1 MKGTMIKMSNII
13 IDRLAKEFLKLV
25 PQIIKNVVKPFENV
39 SKNSLGPMQLGLL
52 NFLKHEDSISMTEIA
67 TKFNVSKQQLT
78 KLTDKLAEKN
88 YIDRVNDLIDR
99 RSIKI
104 SITEIGI
111 QFLNEYEKQVIDLM
125 KTRFEKLSDEH
136 ILELLAAVNSINKI
150 MPLLSED

>member
-1 MKGTMIKMSNII
+1 MTEKI
-13 IDRLAKEFLKLV
+13 IDQLAKEFFKLV

-52 NFLKHEDSISMTEIA
+52 NFLKHEPSISMTEIA
-67 TKFNVSKQQLT
+67 TKLNVSKQQLT
-78 KLTDKLAEKN
+78 KLTDKLVEKN

-104 SITEIGI
+104 TITEIGI

-125 KTRFEKLSDEH
+125 KIRFEKLSNENL
-136 ILELLAAVNSINKI
+136 LELREAVNSINKI
-150 MPLLSED
+150 MPLISDN